1 MLQSVSDCT
10 AATPKD
16 QQLKWAGI
24 HPLCGSFHVFI
35 WSLAAVKLVPSW
47 CQNWSR
53 ITQSLHGNLPLPL
66 PPSLPV
72 VRIMFWKMV
81 WNCFAIVFELLWKC
95 SGAALQKT
103 AKLPWIF
110 SWIAMEK
117 KGPEIAPYL
126 LWECSRVALMKLPNY
141 PEIALKMIWNCSRIA
156 L

>member
-117 KGPEIAPYL
+117 KKIAGYCPIFAL
-126 LWECSRVALMKLPNY
+126 RMLPSCSDEASKLP
-141 PEIALKMIWNCSRIA
+141 WNCSEND
-156 L
+156 LELL